1 MPNWQLRYPNKTL
14 FIIGHR
20 RYISSV
26 EPPFSLAI
34 VIDDDPDIALAAR
47 LALRDQFERVAT
59 LSSPKE
65 LLPLLKKENPDA
77 ILLDL
82 NFERGATDGRE
93 GLNFLGRVME
103 IDPDAAVVIITAHGA
118 VSVAVEAIKAG
129 ASDFVAK
136 PWSNER
142 LAATVRSAAALRRSR
157 IEARTERGRASELAP
172 SGETP
177 LLGNSPAMQRVR
189 ILMDRA
195 APTDANVLILGEN
208 GTGKEIVAREIHR
221 LSRRSAQPM
230 VSVDLGATS
239 ETLFESELFGHVRGA
254 FTGADSD
261 RMGRLKAAD
270 HSTLFLDE
278 IGNLPLHLQ
287 PKLLTALEQREV
299 VPVGSNKPIPIDVR
313 VVAATNVA
321 TDKLTDEKRFRQDL
335 LFRLNTI
342 EIQLPALRERRED
355 IPALL
360 THYLSL
366 YARKYDKPQRGVP
379 EHVLD
384 VLCRHDWPGNVR
396 ALRHAAERAVI
407 MADGDRYHIEDFPLP
422 QRFEAASLSVTG
434 DSLNLDQLEKQMIE
448 RALRMHHFNVSLA
461 AFELGLSRGAL
472 YRRMEKHGL

>member
-1 MPNWQLRYPNKTL
+1 MQ
-14 FIIGHR
+14 
-20 RYISSV
+20 
-26 EPPFSLAI
+26 PPFSLA
-34 VIDDDPDIALAAR
+34 VVVDDDPDIALAAR
-47 LALRDQFERVAT
+47 LALRDLFERVET
-59 LSSPKE
+59 VDSPAE
-65 LLPLLKKENPDA
+65 LLPLLDRESPEA

-93 GLNFLGRVME
+93 GLSFLSQIMKR
-103 IDPDAAVVIITAHGA
+103 DPDSAVVIITAHGA
-118 VSVAVEAIKAG
+118 VSIAVEAIKAG

-157 IEARTERGRASELAP
+157 IDARTERGRASELAP

-177 LLGNSPAMQRVR
+177 LLGKSPAMERVR
-189 ILMDRA
+189 ILIERA
-195 APTDANVLILGEN
+195 APTEANVLILGEN

-221 LSRRSAQPM
+221 LSRRSGHPL

-239 ETLFESELFGHVRGA
+239 ETLFESELFGHVKGA
-254 FTGADSD
+254 FTGADCD

-313 VVAATNVA
+313 VVAATNLA
-321 TDKLTDEKRFRQDL
+321 ADKLSDEKRFRQDL

-342 EIQLPALRERRED
+342 EIELPPLRERRED
-355 IPALL
+355 VPVLL
-360 THYLSL
+360 DHYLGL
-366 YARKYDKPQRGVP
+366 YARKYDKPQRELP
-379 EHVLD
+379 PNVLD
-384 VLCRHDWPGNVR
+384 LLSRHDWPGNVR

-407 MADGDRYHIEDFPLP
+407 LAEGDRYRVEDFPLP
-422 QRFEAASLSVTG
+422 QRSEAASMAVVG

-461 AFELGLSRGAL
+461 ASELGLSRGAL